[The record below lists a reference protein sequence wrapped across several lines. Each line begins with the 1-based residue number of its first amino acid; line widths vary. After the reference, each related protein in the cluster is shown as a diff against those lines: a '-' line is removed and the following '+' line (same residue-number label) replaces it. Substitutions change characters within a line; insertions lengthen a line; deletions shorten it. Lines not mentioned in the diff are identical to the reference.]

1 VNKYFL
7 VFIIILSN
15 LCFSE
20 ENLDTADAPKTILF
34 WNTAQKLDG
43 FKNYKEILPTRL
55 VSKNVQPYPLT
66 YNLVDLSNLTYT
78 YKNRKFSINDFIEN
92 FKVAGLIVVR
102 DGVILHEDYNFGNSE
117 STQWISF
124 SVTKSVTSMLIG
136 AAIQDGF
143 IKSVE
148 DRVTTYLP
156 QLMNSKYKD
165 VSIRDVLHMSSGID
179 WNEDY
184 TDPSSD
190 VNIAG
195 AMNSLSLYQ
204 YLDTLNSV
212 ASPGT
217 KFNYNTGETNLL
229 GGIVRSAIGNNL
241 SSYLEQKIW
250 KPFGMEFDAYWAI
263 DSDFEQ
269 ELGGCCLNATLRDY
283 ARIGI
288 FAMENGV
295 LPNGTRIL
303 PKNWMLDSTTPSKN
317 YSYYGYQWWLDGSNY
332 KSYYADGIFGQ
343 FIWIDPVSR
352 TVVAMHGARDL
363 ADVDSYVGG
372 HRLNFMVALLQA
384 INK

>member
-1 VNKYFL
+1 MNKYFL
-7 VFIIILSN
+7 VFIFILSN

-20 ENLDTADAPKTILF
+20 ENLDTADAPTTILF
-34 WNTAQKLDG
+34 WNTDQKLDG

-165 VSIRDVLHMSSGID
+165 VSIKDVLHMSSGID

-195 AMNSLSLYQ
+195 AKNSLSLYQ